1 MNSLYQQLKQKP
13 TQSFSPN
20 NNLKNFIAMFKNSS
34 NPQQLLNNM
43 LKSNPQMQSIF
54 TLIQNSGKS
63 PKDLFYTL
71 SREKGIDP

>member
-43 LKSNPQMQSIF
+43 LKSNPQMRSIF

-71 SREKGIDP
+71 SKEKGIDP